1 MRAERLIL
9 AAILITA
16 APNDLQS
23 QAGLAELRVRVRA
36 GPGVAAGGALLAL
49 IDASDRVVAEGLS
62 SENGGRMLAA
72 PAGTY
77 RVRVRRI
84 GFQPFFSGP
93 VVIPRSGELAILV
106 ESPRV
111 VLSSV
116 LVTAKS
122 RCRKI
127 DGDTQILSVLW
138 SEITKALRASQLTM
152 DDVAAVGSAW
162 TYRKEVDD
170 DGRVVANDTTI
181 IQLKNKKP
189 FGAPSPSRLAQDG
202 YVSGDQF
209 KGWEYSA
216 PDEAV
221 LLSQEFQATHCFRA
235 QRSAKRPAQIALA
248 FEPLPGREIPD
259 IAGSIWLDEATS
271 ELRDITFQYAN
282 AGLLSKFE
290 AGGATRFRRMKSG
303 AWLVDRWHLRAP
315 RLIQRV
321 GHPIVATGYYENGG
335 GFSDDPVAAGK

>member
-1 MRAERLIL
+1 M
-9 AAILITA
+9 
-16 APNDLQS
+16 
-23 QAGLAELRVRVRA
+23 
-36 GPGVAAGGALLAL
+36 
-49 IDASDRVVAEGLS
+49 
-62 SENGGRMLAA
+62 
-72 PAGTY
+72 
-77 RVRVRRI
+77 
-84 GFQPFFSGP
+84 
-93 VVIPRSGELAILV
+93 
-106 ESPRV
+106 
-111 VLSSV
+111 VLSTV

-127 DGDTQILSVLW
+127 DAETEILSVLW
-138 SEITKALRASQLTM
+138 DEITKALRASQLTKA
-152 DDVAAVGSAW
+152 DVAAVGRAW
-162 TYRKEVDD
+162 IYRKEVDAG
-170 DGRVVANDTTI
+170 GRVIASDTTI
-181 IQLKNKKP
+181 IHLKDRKP

-235 QRSAKRPAQIALA
+235 QRSAKRPAHIALA
-248 FEPLPGREIPD
+248 FEPLPGREISD

-335 GFSDDPVAAGK
+335 GFSDDAVAAGK